1 MAPVSALS
9 VIVLIGF
16 VGGADT
22 TVLEGFCLL
31 IEIKFILFLITSV
44 LVVLPRCQEELLVCA
59 LQRSLLPPIL
69 LSKVA
74 SSL

>member
-1 MAPVSALS
+1 LFWL
-9 VIVLIGF
+9 VLWA
-16 VGGADT
+16 GADT
-22 TVLEGFCLL
+22 TVVEGFCLL
-31 IEIKFILFLITSV
+31 IEIKFVLFLITSV
-44 LVVLPRCQEELLVCA
+44 LVELPRCQEALLVYA